1 MAKKE
6 EREGNSATPVMMN
19 TKQNGLMQSMKKPV
33 ITITLTVISLQRLR
47 EMGKCKESDVW
58 KERGVS
64 LICGFQRHDVNHV
77 GPDDDH
83 YQ

>member
-47 EMGKCKESDVW
+47 EKGKYKESDV
-58 KERGVS
+58 
-64 LICGFQRHDVNHV
+64 
-77 GPDDDH
+77 
-83 YQ
+83 